1 MLRGEATNTNF
12 MVFDLTGS
20 RLELMIYHTRGEHAK
35 HYTTDAVNSCMIIV
49 LYNNLLVSNSHMTAG
64 NIKSCEKLDV
74 L

>member
-20 RLELMIYHTRGEHAK
+20 RLELMIYHTRDEHAK
-35 HYTTDAVNSCMIIV
+35 HYTTDAVNSCMIIA

-64 NIKSCEKLDV
+64 NIKSREKLDV

>member
-1 MLRGEATNTNF
+1 MLRGEATNTKF

-35 HYTTDAVNSCMIIV
+35 HYTTDAVNSCMIIAF
-49 LYNNLLVSNSHMTAG
+49 NNLPVSNSHMTVG
-64 NIKSCEKLDV
+64 NIKSREKLDV

>member
-1 MLRGEATNTNF
+1 
-12 MVFDLTGS
+12 
-20 RLELMIYHTRGEHAK
+20 MIYHTRGEHAK